1 MSGWKF
7 DNLHITVR
15 QHLCEALYAGGREEV
30 ARESPLELVNIF
42 GEEVYMTEPKWVSR
56 ESILNPFVFCVLK
69 LFYRLYRTMPLRT

>member
-7 DNLHITVR
+7 DNLHITVW

-42 GEEVYMTEPKWVSR
+42 WEEVYMTEPKWVSR
-56 ESILNPFVFCVLK
+56 ELILNPFVFCVFK
-69 LFYRLYRTMPLRT
+69 LFYRLY